1 MHPFQFNWLEAS
13 KAGRQAR
20 KKEIIKRASRR
31 EVIQPMSVD
40 LAGRSAWLDRFCSNF
55 VPLRLDHWSASVLAI
70 CLSASSLC

>member
-31 EVIQPMSVD
+31 E
-40 LAGRSAWLDRFCSNF
+40 RSAWLDRFCSNF